1 MVVDTS
7 TAAAALAGFVL
18 PAVVAYLSGRYA
30 TSRYKT
36 LLMLGACFVT
46 ALLTAVLGEGV
57 PAGDT
62 GTPLATA
69 RTLLVNFV
77 AVLVTTGTLYAR
89 VYRPLGATRTL
100 QAAGPQ
106 WGGRTLS
113 HTELG
118 DAISAPEEP
127 TRGRGRETP

>member
-1 MVVDTS
+1 M
-7 TAAAALAGFVL
+7 
-18 PAVVAYLSGRYA
+18 VAYLSGRSA
-30 TSRYKT
+30 ASRYKT

-46 ALLTAVLGEGV
+46 ALLTALLGEGL
-57 PAGDT
+57 PSGDT

-69 RTLLVNFV
+69 QTVLVNFV
-77 AVLVTTGTLYAR
+77 AVPVTTGTLYAR

-113 HTELG
+113 YPDLG
-118 DAISAPEEP
+118 DAISAPAEP
-127 TRGRGRETP
+127 RRGRGRETP